1 MLCLFL
7 MYALL
12 FLCSTVLVKR
22 DVYVYMYHNVLFV
35 IVKLGIINYNEG
47 INNPYSAAIDCRS
60 QNLTFIVDPR
70 TV

>member
-22 DVYVYMYHNVLFV
+22 DVYVYMYHNVLLV

-47 INNPYSAAIDCRS
+47 INKRGDR
-60 QNLTFIVDPR
+60 L
-70 TV
+70 